1 MRYSTQL
8 EHGKK
13 IPLHDEE
20 GFEGM
25 RAAGRIAADTLDY
38 ITPFVKPGISTAKL
52 DAMLRASHD
61 AVRGWAATTTT
72 H

>member
-20 GFEGM
+20 GFIGM

-38 ITPFVKPGISTAKL
+38 ITPFVKPGVSTAKL
-52 DAMLRASHD
+52 DAL
-61 AVRGWAATTTT
+61 
-72 H
+72 